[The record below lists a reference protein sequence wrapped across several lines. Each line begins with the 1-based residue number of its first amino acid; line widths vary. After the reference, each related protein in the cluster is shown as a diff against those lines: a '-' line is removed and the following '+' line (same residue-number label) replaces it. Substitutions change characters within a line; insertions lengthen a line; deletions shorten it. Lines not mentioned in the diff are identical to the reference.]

1 MAQNRAQPT
10 TDDAGLRLWRWLRWA
25 AAVAAVGMLT
35 AGGVWVWGWLSD
47 PHTLPIRS
55 VRVEG
60 AFVHLKTAELE
71 HALAG
76 KVAGGFFNVDIG
88 AIQQV
93 LRRQP
98 WVDQV
103 AVRRVWPD
111 ALQIR
116 VTEQKPL
123 ARWGDKGMVNERGEW
138 FDAPQDASVAK
149 LPEFD
154 GPDGLQ
160 EMLTARYREVET
172 MLAPLGLNV
181 TRLQLSERRA
191 WRMTLNDG
199 LELRLGRDGVERRLQ
214 RFVEVYPGVLKQ
226 QLARIAA
233 VDLRYTNGFAVQ
245 WKPDA
250 SKGASGATGES
261 KRDV

>member
-1 MAQNRAQPT
+1 MAQTRAKSANA
-10 TDDAGLRLWRWLRWA
+10 DAGLNLRRWLRWS
-25 AAVAAVGMLT
+25 AVAVTAGALI
-35 AGGVWVWGWLSD
+35 AGGVWLRLWLTD

-60 AFVHLKTAELE
+60 AFRHLNTAELE

-76 KVAGGFFNVDIG
+76 KVVGGFFNVNID

-93 LRRQP
+93 LRQQP
-98 WVDQV
+98 WVDHV

-116 VTEQKPL
+116 VTEQVPL
-123 ARWGDKGMVNERGEW
+123 ARWGDKGMVNEHGQW
-138 FDAPQDASVAK
+138 FGATQDASVAK

-160 EMLTARYREVET
+160 EVVTARYREVEA

-181 TRLQLSERRA
+181 ARLQLSERRA
-191 WRMTLNDG
+191 WRMTLDNG
-199 LELRLGRDGVERRLQ
+199 LQLRLGRQGIERRLR
-214 RFVEVYPGVLKQ
+214 RFVEVYPSVLKQ

-250 SKGASGATGES
+250 PKGAPGATGES

>member
-1 MAQNRAQPT
+1 
-10 TDDAGLRLWRWLRWA
+10 
-25 AAVAAVGMLT
+25 
-35 AGGVWVWGWLSD
+35 
-47 PHTLPIRS
+47 
-55 VRVEG
+55 
-60 AFVHLKTAELE
+60 
-71 HALAG
+71 
-76 KVAGGFFNVDIG
+76 
-88 AIQQV
+88 
-93 LRRQP
+93 
-98 WVDQV
+98 
-103 AVRRVWPD
+103 
-111 ALQIR
+111 
-116 VTEQKPL
+116 
-123 ARWGDKGMVNERGEW
+123 
-138 FDAPQDASVAK
+138 
-149 LPEFD
+149 
-154 GPDGLQ
+154 
-160 EMLTARYREVET
+160 